1 MDPSFASILDWSTFS
16 IRIPERDAARVV
28 RILREVS
35 PERVEAMQDALGKVW
50 HRFAYL
56 SHPAE
61 VRKAHEARQVN
72 EEKRA
77 GVAAAGFASR
87 PHPYTGDLVK
97 DDAFNTIIQWLHS
110 RVLQNLRISRT
121 AVAVAAG
128 PLSNTT

>member
-1 MDPSFASILDWSTFS
+1 MDPSFASILDWSEFS

-28 RILREVS
+28 RILREVP

-61 VRKAHEARQVN
+61 IRKAQEARQTN
-72 EEKRA
+72 EQQQA
-77 GVAAAGFASR
+77 GAATAGFASR

-97 DDAFNTIIQWLHS
+97 DDAFSTIMQWLHS
-110 RVLQNLRISRT
+110 RMLHNRRASLRPRPQQ
-121 AVAVAAG
+121 A
-128 PLSNTT
+128 P